1 MMAGWPGPMR
11 VGAKNF
17 IRETD
22 LESKY
27 PALGLFIH
35 GKWIYDRAEGENVVN
50 PATGEIIARL
60 PHADETDLKAAADSA
75 KAGFDVW
82 RAMPLSE
89 RTAIL
94 QRAVDLMRERAAA
107 IGHAMTLD
115 QGKPVR
121 EATTEVSRAASLIEW
136 DLNQAQRLYGH
147 IIPGRPGFQ
156 RYTLRQPIGPVA
168 AFTPWNFPGS
178 VMGRKMG
185 GALAAGCS
193 LVVKAAEETP
203 STACE
208 FVRCFEDAGLPAGV
222 LNLVFGVPAKI
233 SEYLIASE
241 HIRAISFTGSVP
253 VGKHLAAL
261 AASHMKPAVME
272 LGGSSPVI
280 ICADTDPRAAA
291 RALGAAKFRNA
302 GQICT
307 APTRFIVDR
316 AVHDDFVDELVA
328 YAKSLRLGD
337 GLNADTTMG
346 PMANE
351 RRVSAMPKLVDDA
364 RQRGASIKCGGQTH
378 GAAGYFFEP
387 TVVADVPMDSLLM
400 TTEPF
405 GPIAPVVSFS
415 TLDEAIR
422 IANGTPYGLAAYA
435 YTESAATAH
444 RLAEELECGILSIN
458 HGEGAIAEAPFGGVK
473 DSGYGREGGEQS
485 LDAYTVVKFVSHR
498 STAEVKA

>member
-1 MMAGWPGPMR
+1 M
-11 VGAKNF
+11 
-17 IRETD
+17 
-22 LESKY
+22 ESNY

-35 GKWIYDRAEGENVVN
+35 GKWIYDRAEGEDVVN
-50 PATGEIIARL
+50 PATGDILARL
-60 PHADETDLKAAADSA
+60 PHADTQDLLAAAQSA
-75 KAGFDVW
+75 KAGFAVW
-82 RAMPLSE
+82 RAMPLAE
-89 RTAIL
+89 RTTIL
-94 QRAVDLMRERAAA
+94 QRAVDLIRERSAA

-115 QGKPVR
+115 QGKPVK
-121 EATTEVSRAASLIEW
+121 EAITEVNRAASLIEW

-203 STACE
+203 STACA
-208 FVRCFEDAGLPAGV
+208 FVRCFEDAGLPPGV

-233 SEYLIASE
+233 SEYLIARE
-241 HIRAISFTGSVP
+241 EIRAISFTGSVP

-280 ICADTDPRAAA
+280 ICKDTDVRAAA

-316 AVHDDFVDELVA
+316 AVVAAFTDELVA
-328 YAKSLRLGD
+328 YASALRLGN
-337 GLNADTTMG
+337 GLDAGTTMG
-346 PMANE
+346 PMANP
-351 RRVSAMPKLVDDA
+351 RRLQAMQTLVDDA
-364 RQRGASIKCGGQTH
+364 RQRGATIRCGGKSTGQ
-378 GAAGYFFEP
+378 AGFFFEP
-387 TVVADVPMDSLLM
+387 TVVADTPLDSLLM

-405 GPIAPVVSFS
+405 GPIAPVIGFDS
-415 TLDEAIR
+415 LDEAIR
-422 IANGTPYGLAAYA
+422 IANDTPYGLAAYA
-435 YTESAATAH
+435 YTESSASAH
-444 RLAEELECGILSIN
+444 RLAEALDCGILSIN

-498 STAEVKA
+498 ATAEVAA